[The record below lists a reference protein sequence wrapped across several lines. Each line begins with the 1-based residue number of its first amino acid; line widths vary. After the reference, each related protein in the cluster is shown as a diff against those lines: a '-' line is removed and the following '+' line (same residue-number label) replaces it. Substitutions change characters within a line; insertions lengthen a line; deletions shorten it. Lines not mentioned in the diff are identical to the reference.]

1 MKLEQYLEVIEKFLK
16 DYLEQYKQDGYVLGL
31 SGGVD
36 SSLVAALAR
45 RAVGKDKLM
54 CIMMPIDSNPSD
66 LEDAEKSAPH
76 GGDLVCAAVSAVLTG
91 GLNNLENPKD
101 FDIILDEGYAYVKAN
116 ESVSSHDEIV
126 LETII
131 CGLKT
136 ISEDNDKF
144 ITIKNL

>member
-1 MKLEQYLEVIEKFLK
+1 MIKVLIKKEENKFVSLEVK
-16 DYLEQYKQDGYVLGL
+16 GH
-31 SGGVD
+31 
-36 SSLVAALAR
+36 A
-45 RAVGKDKLM
+45 
-54 CIMMPIDSNPSD
+54 N
-66 LEDAEKSAPH
+66 SAPH
-76 GGDLVCAAVSAVLTG
+76 GEDLICAAVSAVLTG

-136 ISEDNDKF
+136 IAEENGKF